1 MARLKE
7 ETIDRD
13 LLLDSFLD
21 EGEIEFNSSL
31 EKPIPILKWVEH
43 LDLGGRKFSLEDHP
57 YQRDMLTEIATRQ
70 CFKKGSQV
78 GITEVNVI
86 RSIKGLLDAAYPQG
100 VLYLFPTQNDVSDF
114 SKSRFNPVIADNP
127 QIARYVQATDA
138 VSIKRVRKSHLY
150 LRGARSTGKIEGIK
164 KTSSQLKS
172 VPVDRIVFDEVD
184 EFEPVMVELAL
195 ERLGHSTVKEEIY
208 LSTPSIP
215 DYGIDKLYAE
225 SDQRVWM
232 IKCAH
237 CGTETCLELEF
248 PSCLIELSDGKVIRA
263 CKKCKKE
270 IFPKDG
276 HWIPLYPD
284 RSKDLVGWWISQLN
298 SAYVEPQKILKA
310 FNELTGRRQLQE
322 FYNSKLGMAY
332 ISAENRLT
340 INDIYINCGLDPIQ
354 TKDVGPCAM
363 GVDVG
368 AMLHVVVGFKPRDRV
383 LQICFIGRVSS
394 FNDVHDIAKRFNVK
408 CAVIDI
414 EPETRKVREFA
425 EAEPYQVYLCD
436 YVSSSVGTMWNPETK
451 IVKVNRTESLDGVHD
466 LFIQSGKLILP
477 RKCEEVEMFS
487 KQLTSIAKV
496 LEENPETGS
505 REYRWRKIGEDHFA
519 HATNYFVLAS
529 KNIDVSQDPWFIQDR
544 KSKTDH
550 YDTFYDP
557 FAKGEKSD
565 NRERDYDPF
574 GSGPDDR
581 YGW

>member
-1 MARLKE
+1 MSRPKE
-7 ETIDRD
+7 ESFERD
-13 LLLDSFLD
+13 SLIEGFLE
-21 EGEIEFNSSL
+21 EGEVIFNSSID
-31 EKPIPILKWVEH
+31 KPVDILKWVER

-100 VLYLFPTQNDVSDF
+100 VLYLFPTQNDVGDF
-114 SKSRFNPVIADNP
+114 SKSRFNPIIADNP
-127 QIARYVQATDA
+127 QIAKFVQATDA

-184 EFEPVMVELAL
+184 EFEPAMVDLAL
-195 ERLGHSTVKEEIY
+195 ERLGHSLVKEEIY

-215 DYGIDKLYAE
+215 GYGIDKLYAE

-232 IKCAH
+232 IRCPH
-237 CGTETCLELEF
+237 CGQETCLELEF
-248 PSCLIELSDGKVIRA
+248 PSCLAELPDGKVIRV
-263 CKKCKKE
+263 CKKCKQE
-270 IFPKDG
+270 IYPKDG
-276 HWIPLYPD
+276 HWIPLFPD
-284 RSKDLVGWWISQLN
+284 RSRDMVGWWISQLN
-298 SAYVEPQKILKA
+298 SAYVDPRKILKA
-310 FNELTGRRQLQE
+310 FNELTGRRKLQE

-340 INDIYINCGLDPIQ
+340 VNDIYTNCGADPIQ
-354 TKDVGPCAM
+354 IKDIGPCAM

-368 AMLHVVVGFKPRDRV
+368 SMLYVVVGLKPREKV
-383 LQICFIGRVSS
+383 LQVVFMGRVSS
-394 FNDVHDIAKRFNVK
+394 FNDVHDIARRFNVK

-425 EAEPYQVYLCD
+425 ESEPYQVYLCD
-436 YVSSSVGTMWNPETK
+436 YVQSSVGTVWNPETRM
-451 IVKVNRTESLDGVHD
+451 VKVNRTESLDSVHD
-466 LFIQSGKLILP
+466 LLSQSGRLILP
-477 RKCEEVEMFS
+477 RKSEEVEIFA

-496 LEENPETGS
+496 LEENPETGT

-519 HATNYFVLAS
+519 HATNYMILAS
-529 KNIDVSQDPWFIQDR
+529 ENIGVSQDPWFSQLGKR
-544 KSKTDH
+544 EKKYS
-550 YDTFYDP
+550 TFYDP
-557 FAKGEKSD
+557 FKKEVPGEGEQESD
-565 NRERDYDPF
+565 QTTYRTGIHF
-574 GSGPDDR
+574 
-581 YGW
+581 